1 MAGETVL
8 FEGTTKKVLQAETDN
23 QVVLEFKDS
32 KSLFDGEKRAE
43 FKGKGAV
50 RLALTKIV
58 FEYLESYNIPTHWG
72 KILGENRVQ
81 VKKLEMLPI
90 RVLIRNIAAGSL
102 CERFNLKAGTPL
114 KYPVLEY
121 YLKDESLGN
130 PMISESHAYAF
141 DRCSPDEM
149 KHISRLSSKVN
160 AVLKAFMERRKLK
173 LVDYTLEFGRL
184 QNQIYLADEIS
195 PDNSRLW
202 YIEDNGALK
211 QNYFRLANNKAE
223 ESFRAILKHLTG
235 DRNL

>member
-1 MAGETVL
+1 MASGTLL
-8 FEGTTKKVLQAETDN
+8 FEGSTKKVLQAETDN

-32 KSLFDGEKRAE
+32 KTNFDGEKRAE

-50 RLALTKIV
+50 RLALTKVV

-72 KILGENRVQ
+72 KVIGPEQVQ
-81 VKKLEMLPI
+81 VKKMDMLPI

-102 CERFNLKAGTPL
+102 CERFNIKAGMPL

-121 YLKDESLGN
+121 YLKDEVLGN

-173 LVDYTLEFGRL
+173 LVDYTLEFGRS
-184 QNQIYLADEIS
+184 QKQIYLADEIT
-195 PDNSRLW
+195 PDNARLW
-202 YIEDNGALK
+202 YIDEGGTLK
-211 QNYFRLANNKAE
+211 QNHFRLANSKAE
-223 ESFRAILKHLTG
+223 ESFREILERLTG
-235 DRNL
+235 NGSL